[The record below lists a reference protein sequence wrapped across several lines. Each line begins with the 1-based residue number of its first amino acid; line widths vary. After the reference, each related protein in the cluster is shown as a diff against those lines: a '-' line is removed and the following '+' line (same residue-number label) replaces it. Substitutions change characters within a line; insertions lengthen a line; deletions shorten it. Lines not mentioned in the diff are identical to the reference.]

1 MNIGQEPIGGRDAQS
16 VGFTPPIGEPWWT
29 RPLYETLDL
38 DLIGTLL
45 FKSSNP
51 FILKKQVVF
60 DNPKVR
66 EMFQVWA
73 CDATFV
79 YLPDPCTCLLI

>member
-38 DLIGTLL
+38 NLRGTLL
-45 FKSSNP
+45 F
-51 FILKKQVVF
+51 
-60 DNPKVR
+60 
-66 EMFQVWA
+66 
-73 CDATFV
+73 
-79 YLPDPCTCLLI
+79 